1 MARVASVLPSS
12 TTRTSKRSAAA
23 AAAAAAWRI
32 ASATLCSSSW
42 QGSTTDRLRRRGSG
56 GKPGGVAHTLRRRPS
71 PGSPALALML
81 GFRCA
86 GVARDRE
93 AARGP
98 RSGPNVGRVHAVD
111 VRAGTT
117 APQQVGDLLLVEDDD
132 ELREVMAGALA
143 ADGHRVVEARNGAA
157 ALDAL
162 AERSFDVLL
171 LHLGLGPGPDGVEV
185 CRRLRLAGADL
196 HVLALTARDGEGD
209 VVMALEAG
217 ADDFVTKPVGV
228 AELRSRVRA
237 VLRRIRPA
245 HPSHPPREVLRAGA
259 IALDATTRT
268 VTTGDVPLALTRSE
282 FAVLRA
288 LLRARGG
295 LLSRR
300 ELLHAIFGDD
310 AYRDPRAI
318 DVHVHHLRE
327 KLAAAS
333 GDPGAIVT
341 VRGAGYR
348 LDGG

>member
-1 MARVASVLPSS
+1 V
-12 TTRTSKRSAAA
+12 T
-23 AAAAAAWRI
+23 
-32 ASATLCSSSW
+32 ATP
-42 QGSTTDRLRRRGSG
+42 Q
-56 GKPGGVAHTLRRRPS
+56 
-71 PGSPALALML
+71 
-81 GFRCA
+81 
-86 GVARDRE
+86 
-93 AARGP
+93 
-98 RSGPNVGRVHAVD
+98 
-111 VRAGTT
+111 
-117 APQQVGDLLLVEDDD
+117 APPDAGDLLVVEDDD
-132 ELREVMAGALA
+132 ELRAVMAGALE
-143 ADGHRVVEARNGAA
+143 ADGHRVAEAADGRA

-162 AERSFDVLL
+162 AERSFDLLVLD
-171 LHLGLGPGPDGVEV
+171 LGLGRGPDGVEV
-185 CRRLRLAGADL
+185 CRRLRGAGADL
-196 HVLALTARDGEGD
+196 HVLVLTARDGEAD

-237 VLRRIRPA
+237 VLRRVRPA

-348 LDGG
+348 VREG

>member
-1 MARVASVLPSS
+1 
-12 TTRTSKRSAAA
+12 
-23 AAAAAAWRI
+23 
-32 ASATLCSSSW
+32 
-42 QGSTTDRLRRRGSG
+42 
-56 GKPGGVAHTLRRRPS
+56 
-71 PGSPALALML
+71 ML

-93 AARGP
+93 VARGAPP
-98 RSGPNVGRVHAVD
+98 RPTVGGVHVVDARITPNA
-111 VRAGTT
+111 AS
-117 APQQVGDLLLVEDDD
+117 QVGDLLLVEDDD
-132 ELREVMAGALA
+132 ELREVMAGALQ
-143 ADGHRVVEARNGAA
+143 ADGHRVAEAADGAA

-162 AERSFDVLL
+162 AERSFDLLVLD
-171 LHLGLGPGPDGVEV
+171 LGLGTGPDGIEV
-185 CRRLRLAGADL
+185 CRRLRRAGADL
-196 HVLALTARDGEGD
+196 HVLVLTARDGEAD

-237 VLRRIRPA
+237 VLRRLRPVQSGRA
-245 HPSHPPREVLRAGA
+245 VLRAGP
-259 IALDATTRT
+259 ISLDPATRT
-268 VTTGDVPLALTRSE
+268 AATGSSPLALTRSE
-282 FAVLRA
+282 FEVLHA
-288 LLRARGG
+288 LLAADGR

-327 KLAAAS
+327 KLAAAAGNPS
-333 GDPGAIVT
+333 AIVT